1 MRGFH
6 EANTIHQ
13 ATNGRLEEAEEAIN
27 NMARATEEDSSNVQT
42 SAKKISKYME
52 VISNLNAQIKTKDY

>member
-42 SAKKISKYME
+42 SATQISKY
-52 VISNLNAQIKTKDY
+52 I